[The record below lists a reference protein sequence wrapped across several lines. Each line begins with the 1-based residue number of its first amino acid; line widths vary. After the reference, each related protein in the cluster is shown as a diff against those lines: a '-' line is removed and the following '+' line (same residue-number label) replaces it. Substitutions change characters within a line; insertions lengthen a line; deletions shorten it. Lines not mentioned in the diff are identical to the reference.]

1 VADFKIVKVP
11 VAPGV
16 ELPAR
21 ELDFEPVKEAWSEYK
36 LEDGGKVKI
45 RATALRIFRVVDDQG
60 KPAFQP
66 DGQPFVIVTQSGQVV
81 ATD

>member
-1 VADFKIVKVP
+1 MANYKIVKVP

-36 LEDGGKVKI
+36 LEDGGKVRI
-45 RATALRIFRVVDDQG
+45 RATAMKIFRVIDDQG
-60 KPAFQP
+60 KPAYQP

-81 ATD
+81 ASE

>member
-1 VADFKIVKVP
+1 MANFKIVKVL

-36 LEDGGKVKI
+36 LEDGGKVRI
-45 RATALRIFRVVDDQG
+45 RATAMKIFRVIDDQG
-60 KPAFQP
+60 KPAYQP

-81 ATD
+81 ASE